1 MPPRLRL
8 LYSGLTL
15 IALIFPAV
23 VIYSDLAT
31 RPDIWWTPL
40 PMAATP
46 GESRDRIEIYVDGKP
61 LAARVA
67 AQQLWLRDELGS
79 RALSGDQVRLRFN
92 NWDRVR
98 VSRMPLLLLYA
109 AVFGGGLVALL
120 VIATGRLVYRGER
133 EPVAS

>member
-23 VIYSDLAT
+23 VIYSELAT
-31 RPDIWWTPL
+31 RPDIWRTPL
-40 PMAATP
+40 PMASTL
-46 GESRDRIEIYVDGKP
+46 GESRDRIEIYADGRP

-67 AQQLWLRDELGS
+67 AQELWIRDEIGS
-79 RALSGDQVRLRFN
+79 RALSGDQIRLRFN

-98 VSRMPLLLLYA
+98 VSRIPLLLLYA

-133 EPVAS
+133 EPVAA